1 MRELLMYDPTS
12 PSGLRWKVD
21 GYNNSYRAGDVAGC
35 THSGATGY
43 NQIVIRG
50 KKYMSH
56 RVVYFLVHG
65 EWPDTVDHIN
75 GNRKDNRIENLRA
88 ATMRQNLCNMTRA
101 KGFYFSKVKNKFV
114 AQICSYG
121 KTRTIG
127 SFDTVLD
134 ARAAYLQ
141 AKLEEHGF
149 VPGVVYP

>member
-21 GYNNSYRAGDVAGC
+21 GYRNTYKAGDVAGC
-35 THSGATGY
+35 THSGVTGY
-43 NQIVIRG
+43 YQIVVRG

-56 RVVYFLVHG
+56 RVVYFLVYG

-88 ATMRQNLCNMTRA
+88 ATKRQNLCNLTKAR
-101 KGFYFSKVKNKFV
+101 GFYFAKQPGKFV
-114 AQICSYG
+114 AQICNYG
-121 KTRTIG
+121 KNRTIG
-127 SFDTVLD
+127 SFDTALD
-134 ARAAYLQ
+134 ARAAYLR
-141 AKLEEHGF
+141 AKLEEHSF